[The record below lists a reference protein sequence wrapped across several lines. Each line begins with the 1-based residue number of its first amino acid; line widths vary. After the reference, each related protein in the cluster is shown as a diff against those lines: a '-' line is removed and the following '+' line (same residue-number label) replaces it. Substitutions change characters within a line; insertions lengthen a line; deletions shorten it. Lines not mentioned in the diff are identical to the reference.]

1 MELILLICSSGVAGL
16 FTYIYLDY
24 LSIFDTEKIE
34 IKKMFSVLFSLISIG
49 IFMIVLYFINYI
61 HIYNFLGIIIAL
73 IISFIV
79 INVLNKSAYPYMI
92 KKFRNKMNKERE
104 SNNLNPLNDKHA
116 IDTILQTSNMFYIEK
131 YKDNEHPIYQGILL
145 KHEMT
150 NDLDSIFSIRP
161 TPIIKNHEK
170 VIKEYYYQPKNTD
183 EYYKF
188 YGLKN

>member
-131 YKDNEHPIYQGILL
+131 YKDNEHPIYHGILL